1 MSEYRRRYERIES
14 RLPCR
19 LFIPDEEREGELKFE
34 AFLTSRNLGPGGVFI
49 ESTFL
54 LKPKLEL
61 FVELTLPNATLTTW
75 GRIVHV
81 IGLEDDIFPT
91 GMGIEFLEMDSDDR
105 ETLMRD
111 FTPPRY
117 RSFYTSLLGEF
128 PHLEKP
134 FAVEEVSLLLNL
146 WEEWKI
152 VEEGG
157 PLATESG
164 APEPTPIRGKKQKS
178 SKK

>member
-1 MSEYRRRYERIES
+1 MSEYRRRYERIEAK
-14 RLPCR
+14 LPCR
-19 LFIPDEEREGELKFE
+19 LFIPGDGEEGLKFE
-34 AFLTSRNLGPGGVFI
+34 AFLTSRNLGMGGVFI
-49 ESTFL
+49 ESSFL
-54 LKPKLEL
+54 LKPSLEL
-61 FVELTLPNATLTTW
+61 FVEITLPNATLTTW

-81 IGLEDDIFPT
+81 ISHGDSTFPT
-91 GMGIEFLEMDSDDR
+91 GMGIEFLEMNSEDR

-111 FTPPRY
+111 FIPPRY
-117 RSFYTSLLGEF
+117 SDFYDSLLAEF

-134 FAVEEVSLLLNL
+134 FAVEDVSLLLNL

-164 APEPTPIRGKKQKS
+164 APDPSPIRKS
-178 SKK
+178 

>member
-1 MSEYRRRYERIES
+1 MTEHRRRYERIEA

-19 LFIPDEEREGELKFE
+19 LFIPGDGDDDLKFE
-34 AFLTSRNLGPGGVFI
+34 AFLTSRNLGLGGVFV

-54 LKPKLEL
+54 LKPNLEL
-61 FVELTLPNATLTTW
+61 HIDLTLPNATLTTW

-81 IGLEDDIFPT
+81 IGHGDDVFPT
-91 GMGIEFLEMDSDDR
+91 GMGIEFLEMDSEDR

-111 FTPPRY
+111 FTPQRY
-117 RSFYTSLLGEF
+117 GAFYESLLAEF

-134 FAVEEVSLLLNL
+134 FAIEDVSLLLNL

-152 VEEGG
+152 VKEGG

-164 APEPTPIRGKKQKS
+164 APKPTPLRR
-178 SKK
+178 

>member
-1 MSEYRRRYERIES
+1 MTEYRRRYERIDA

-19 LFIPDEEREGELKFE
+19 LFIPDEKNDDLKFE
-34 AFLTSRNLGPGGVFI
+34 AFLTSRNLGPGGVFV

-54 LKPKLEL
+54 LKPRLEL
-61 FVELTLPNATLTTW
+61 FIELTLPNATLTTW

-81 IGLEDDIFPT
+81 IGIEDDTYPT
-91 GMGIEFLEMDSDDR
+91 GMGIEFLEMDSADR

-117 RSFYTSLLGEF
+117 REFYDTLLGEF
-128 PHLEKP
+128 PHLGKP
-134 FAVEEVSLLLNL
+134 FAIEDVSLLLNL

-152 VEEGG
+152 VKDGG

-164 APEPTPIRGKKQKS
+164 APEPTPKRR
-178 SKK
+178 